1 MPECTTEAISNTR
14 RTILVGST
22 LSTAYTIL
30 ARFIPRVVA
39 HHSDAQRAEPGGKT
53 SYMPVD
59 IANVQTVR
67 FR

>member
-1 MPECTTEAISNTR
+1 
-14 RTILVGST
+14 LVGST

>member
-1 MPECTTEAISNTR
+1 
-14 RTILVGST
+14 LVGST

-30 ARFIPRVVA
+30 ARFIPGVVA
-39 HHSDAQRAEPGGKT
+39 HHSDAQRAEPSGKT